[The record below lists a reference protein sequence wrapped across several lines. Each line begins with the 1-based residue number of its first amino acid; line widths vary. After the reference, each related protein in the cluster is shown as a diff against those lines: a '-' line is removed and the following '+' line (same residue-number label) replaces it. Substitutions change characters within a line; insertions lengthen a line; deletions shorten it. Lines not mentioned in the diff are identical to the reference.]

1 EGRWDEA
8 RDLYERSRALRE
20 RIGDAINVATTTN
33 NIGEIESDQGRFDE
47 ADQSFRETLRI
58 VEAAGHR
65 LLTAVARGNLGR
77 VAARIGRYD
86 EADELLGGAAEQLE
100 EIGAAPFA
108 AEIQARRAELWCN
121 RGDDPAAV
129 VAAVD
134 AAVARLD
141 DAGAPATVRVLLE
154 RVRGVALARAGRVAD
169 ARSSLD
175 EALDVA
181 ERAQADYEIALT
193 LRAIGRLDGEQSS
206 RAQEIFTRLGVDEA
220 KL

>member
-1 EGRWDEA
+1 
-8 RDLYERSRALRE
+8 
-20 RIGDAINVATTTN
+20 
-33 NIGEIESDQGRFDE
+33 
-47 ADQSFRETLRI
+47 
-58 VEAAGHR
+58 
-65 LLTAVARGNLGR
+65 
-77 VAARIGRYD
+77 
-86 EADELLGGAAEQLE
+86 
-100 EIGAAPFA
+100 
-108 AEIQARRAELWCN
+108 
-121 RGDDPAAV
+121 

-154 RVRGVALARAGRVAD
+154 RVRGVALARVGRAAE

-220 KL
+220 KLP